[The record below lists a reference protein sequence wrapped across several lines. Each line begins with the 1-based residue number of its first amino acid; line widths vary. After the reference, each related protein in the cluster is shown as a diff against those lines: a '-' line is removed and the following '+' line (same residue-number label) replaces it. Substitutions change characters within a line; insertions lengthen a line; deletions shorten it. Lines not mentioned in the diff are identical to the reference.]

1 MLANMLITDGGFFPG
16 MERMY
21 INQEYV
27 RALSLAG
34 AVPLLLPVIEDE
46 EDAIR
51 EQIERVDG
59 VLLSGGHDVNPLT
72 YGEEPQR
79 QLGFIFPEVD
89 EHQVAAARIAASLQ
103 KPMFGICRGMQ
114 IMNVA
119 FGGTLYQDLSQ
130 VSEQHLKHFQQS
142 KMYVP
147 GHTVEI
153 SEGSRLHQVF
163 GQETILTNSFHHQA
177 VKDIA
182 PGFVVNARAKDGVIE
197 GMERSD
203 GVFTLAVQWHPEMM
217 VDKNADMLNLIRA
230 FVRAVATK
238 QRGQ

>member
-1 MLANMLITDGGFFPG
+1 MLITEAGFFPG
-16 MERMY
+16 LERTY

-27 RALSLAG
+27 RSLSLAG

-46 EDAIR
+46 EEAIR

-59 VLLSGGHDVNPLT
+59 ILLSGGQDINPLK

-89 EHQVAAARIAASLQ
+89 EYQLTAARIAARLH

-114 IMNVA
+114 VMNVA

-130 VSEQHLKHFQQS
+130 VAEQHLKHFQQS

-153 SEGSRLHQVF
+153 SEGTRLHQIF
-163 GQETILTNSFHHQA
+163 GQQAIITNSFHHQA
-177 VKDIA
+177 VKEVA
-182 PGFVVNARAKDGVIE
+182 PGFVANARAKDGVIE
-197 GMERSD
+197 GMERTE
-203 GVFTLAVQWHPEMM
+203 GVFAMGVQWHPEMM
-217 VDKNADMLNLIRA
+217 VNKNDAMLKLIQS
-230 FVRAVATK
+230 FVRAVEAGR
-238 QRGQ
+238 QG